1 MFTRV
6 AALATLA
13 LSAVTVA
20 HADTLTGAFA
30 AIGGDSFTTAA
41 PYTITFLSGNVLG
54 ASATGGFAPYLTPG
68 GESISFFPAQ
78 GGVVPFA
85 PNALTVV
92 PASLFAPGQTGALLL
107 AVTGTTGTSSETYDL
122 YLQSY
127 TTTEVTGGP
136 TCPTQ
141 AAGTP
146 TCLNVNGSGYFTGTG
161 ATTYTASPSTFS
173 FSSQEVPGQNNIT
186 SFSASTDALG
196 TPVTSV
202 TPEPSSLIL
211 LGTGLI
217 GIAGAARRK
226 FRA

>member
-1 MFTRV
+1 MFRRV
-6 AALATLA
+6 AVLSTLA
-13 LSAVTVA
+13 LSCVAVA

-30 AIGGDSFTTAA
+30 AIGGDTFTTAA
-41 PYTITFLSGNVLG
+41 PYTITFLSGSVLG
-54 ASATGGFAPYLTPG
+54 GSATGGFAPYLTPG
-68 GESISFFPAQ
+68 SETISFFPAQ
-78 GGVVPFA
+78 GGVVPFT
-85 PNALTVV
+85 PNAMTTV

-107 AVTGTTGTSSETYDL
+107 AVTGTIGTASETYDL

-127 TTTEVTGGP
+127 TTIEVTGGS

-161 ATTYTASPSTFS
+161 AVTYTASLSTFS

-186 SFSASTDALG
+186 SFSASTNALG
-196 TPVTSV
+196 GPAV

>member
-1 MFTRV
+1 MFSRV

-30 AIGGDSFTTAA
+30 AIGGDTFTTAA
-41 PYTITFLSGNVLG
+41 PFTITFLSGSVLG
-54 ASATGGFAPYLTPG
+54 SSSTGGFAPYLTPG

-78 GGVVPFA
+78 GGVVPFT
-85 PNALTVV
+85 PNAMTTV

-107 AVTGTTGTSSETYDL
+107 VVSGTSGTASETYDL

-161 ATTYTASPSTFS
+161 AVTYTASPSTFS
-173 FSSQEVPGQNNIT
+173 FSSQEVPGQNNVT
-186 SFSASTDALG
+186 SFSASTNALTG
-196 TPVTSV
+196 PVV

>member
-1 MFTRV
+1 MFSRV
-6 AALATLA
+6 AVLSTLA
-13 LSAVTVA
+13 LSTVAVA

-41 PYTITFLSGNVLG
+41 PFTITFLSGIVLG
-54 ASATGGFAPYLTPG
+54 GSATNGFAPYLTAG

-78 GGVVPFA
+78 GGVVPFT

-92 PASLFAPGQTGALLL
+92 PSSLFAPGQTGALLL
-107 AVTGTTGTSSETYDL
+107 AVTGTSGTASETYDL

-127 TTTEVTGGP
+127 TTTEVTGGS

-146 TCLNVNGSGYFTGTG
+146 TCLNVNGSGYFTGSG
-161 ATTYTASPSTFS
+161 AVTYTASPSTFS
-173 FSSQEVPGQNNIT
+173 FSSQEVPGQNAVT
-186 SFSASTDALG
+186 SFSASTNALG
-196 TPVTSV
+196 TTPVV

-217 GIAGAARRK
+217 GLAGAARRK

>member
-1 MFTRV
+1 MFSRV

-30 AIGGDSFTTAA
+30 AIGGDTFTTAA
-41 PYTITFLSGNVLG
+41 PFTITFLSGSVLG
-54 ASATGGFAPYLTPG
+54 SSSTGGFAPYLTPG

-78 GGVVPFA
+78 GGVVPFT
-85 PNALTVV
+85 PNAMTTV
-92 PASLFAPGQTGALLL
+92 PSSLFAPGQTGALLL
-107 AVTGTTGTSSETYDL
+107 VVSGTSGTASETYDL

-161 ATTYTASPSTFS
+161 AVTYTASPSTFS
-173 FSSQEVPGQNNIT
+173 FSSQEVPGQNNVT
-186 SFSASTDALG
+186 SFSASTNALPSP
-196 TPVTSV
+196 TV

>member
-1 MFTRV
+1 MLSRV
-6 AALATLA
+6 AVLSTLA
-13 LSAVTVA
+13 LSTVAVA

-41 PYTITFLSGNVLG
+41 PYTITFLSGIVLG
-54 ASATGGFAPYLTPG
+54 GSATGGFSPFLTPG
-68 GESISFFPAQ
+68 SESISFFPAQ
-78 GGVVPFA
+78 NGVVPFT

-92 PASLFAPGQTGALLL
+92 PPSLFAPGQTGALLL
-107 AVTGTTGTSSETYDL
+107 AVTGTSGTLSETYDL

-127 TTTEVTGGP
+127 TTIEVTGGP

-146 TCLNVNGSGYFTGTG
+146 TCLSVNGSGYFTGTG
-161 ATTYTASPSTFS
+161 AVTYTASPSTFS

-186 SFSASTDALG
+186 SFSASTNALPI
-196 TPVTSV
+196 TAV
-202 TPEPSSLIL
+202 TPEPSSLVL

>member
-1 MFTRV
+1 MFSRIAV
-6 AALATLA
+6 LSALA
-13 LSAVTVA
+13 LSSVAVA

-30 AIGGDSFTTAA
+30 AIGGDTFTTAA
-41 PYTITFLSGNVLG
+41 PFTITFLSGSVLG
-54 ASATGGFAPYLTPG
+54 GSAAGGFAPYLTPG

-78 GGVVPFA
+78 GGVVPFV

-92 PASLFAPGQTGALLL
+92 PPVLFAPGQTGALLL
-107 AVTGTTGTSSETYDL
+107 AVTGTIGTGSETYDL

-136 TCPTQ
+136 TCLPQ
-141 AAGTP
+141 AGGTP
-146 TCLNVNGSGYFTGTG
+146 TCLSVNGSGYFTGTG
-161 ATTYTASPSTFS
+161 AVTYTASPSTFS
-173 FSSQEVPGQNNIT
+173 FSSQEVPGQNNVT
-186 SFSASTDALG
+186 SFSASTNALPI
-196 TPVTSV
+196 TAV
-202 TPEPSSLIL
+202 TPEPSSLVL

>member
-41 PYTITFLSGNVLG
+41 PFTITFLSGNVLG

-107 AVTGTTGTSSETYDL
+107 AVTGAVGTSSETYDL

-161 ATTYTASPSTFS
+161 AVTYTASPSTFS
-173 FSSQEVPGQNNIT
+173 FSSQEVPGQNNVT
-186 SFSASTDALG
+186 SFSASTNALPG
-196 TPVTSV
+196 VAV

>member
-1 MFTRV
+1 MFSR
-6 AALATLA
+6 LAVLSAIA
-13 LSAVTVA
+13 LSSVAVA
-20 HADTLTGAFA
+20 HADTLSGAFA
-30 AIGGDSFTTAA
+30 AVGADSFSTAA
-41 PYTITFLSGNVLG
+41 PFTITFLSGQALG
-54 ASATGGFAPYLTPG
+54 GTATGGFAPYLTAG
-68 GESISFFPAQ
+68 GESISFLPLT
-78 GGVVPFA
+78 GGVAPFV

-92 PASLFAPGQTGALLL
+92 PANLFAPGQTGALLL
-107 AVTGTTGTSSETYDL
+107 AVTGTVGTSSETYDL

-141 AAGTP
+141 AGGTP
-146 TCLNVNGSGYFTGTG
+146 TCLNVNGTGYFTGSG
-161 ATTYTASPSTFS
+161 AVTYTASPSTFS

-186 SFSASTDALG
+186 SFSASTNAL
-196 TPVTSV
+196 PVTSV
-202 TPEPSSLIL
+202 TPEPSALVL